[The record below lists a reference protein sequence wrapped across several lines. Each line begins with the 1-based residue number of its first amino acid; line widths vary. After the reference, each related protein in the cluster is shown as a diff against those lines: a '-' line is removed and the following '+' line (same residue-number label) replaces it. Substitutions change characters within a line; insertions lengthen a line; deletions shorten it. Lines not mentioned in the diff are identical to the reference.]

1 MHYYGQKKS
10 SVIGFEKVGRRREEG
25 KGEGE
30 GGNKEGGKERGRDC
44 SFLMSGE
51 LNKKQGIKVLEDS
64 GTGVLQKLECH
75 PLVSA
80 HLQMM
85 NCPCFSVQD
94 SCVIKKSILF
104 YLKYTI
110 RLSC

>member
-1 MHYYGQKKS
+1 M
-10 SVIGFEKVGRRREEG
+10 EKEGRRKGGGRGREEG
-25 KGEGE
+25 GREERREGLQ
-30 GGNKEGGKERGRDC
+30 
-44 SFLMSGE
+44 FLMSGE

-64 GTGVLQKLECH
+64 GTGELQKPECH